1 MARRFAFTLIPVAA
15 LAVAFTGCGGKVI
28 DKNKAKKAVQQQITA
43 RGVKASQIKKIDCP
57 GGVKPKKGKLYSC
70 VATATDNSKLRVTFQ
85 MTDDKGGVTLKSMTQ
100 AK

>member
-1 MARRFAFTLIPVAA
+1 MRPRSAFVLVPVAA
-15 LAVAFTGCGGKVI
+15 LAVAFGGCGGRVI
-28 DKNKAKKAVQQQITA
+28 DKNKAKTAVQQQITA
-43 RGVKASQIKKIDCP
+43 KGVKASQIKKIDCP

-70 VATATDNSKLRVTFQ
+70 VATATDNSKLKVTFQ